1 MSKLFSVF
9 VTLLLVQTAWS
20 STSHDKNIRTL
31 QRVLANSVTY
41 YDPNTG
47 TELDAEIT
55 NLKQNNSI
63 ATKIYQRSLC
73 HCEENSCNCCVGIRF
88 FRFNG
93 PVCIRITINED
104 SKAVITA
111 NGNTILTHYFRA
123 HPRPVCVSLS
133 SLVNICGQFDF
144 HYVND
149 HLRSCTSIS
158 LQFLF
163 LKFSGFQ
170 FPCVQIGDDGISMAS
185 LGLLLNQ
192 IGTESEQQV
201 TDSEIYDEVDF
212 EQQDL
217 EVHDNHMSM
226 LTPEQEAQIGQLKL
240 RSLRTN

>member
-1 MSKLFSVF
+1 M
-9 VTLLLVQTAWS
+9 
-20 STSHDKNIRTL
+20 
-31 QRVLANSVTY
+31 TY

-47 TELDAEIT
+47 TELYAEI
-55 NLKQNNSI
+55 NDLKQNNSI

-88 FRFNG
+88 IGFNG

-111 NGNTILTHYFRA
+111 NGNTILTHYFRGKNIILFSFYVFIELCSFSRYIFIVA
-123 HPRPVCVSLS
+123 HSRPRCVGLFN
-133 SLVNICGQFDF
+133 LINICGQFDF
-144 HYVND
+144 YYVND
-149 HLRSCTSIS
+149 HLRSCTSFS

-163 LKFSGFQ
+163 LTFSDFQ

-192 IGTESEQQV
+192 IGTGSEQQA
-201 TDSEIYDEVDF
+201 TNSEIYDEVDF

-217 EVHDNHMSM
+217 EIHDNHMSM
-226 LTPEQEAQIGQLKL
+226 LTPEQETQIGQLKL

>member
-1 MSKLFSVF
+1 MFKLFSVF
-9 VTLLLVQTAWS
+9 VTLFLVQTAWS
-20 STSHDKNIRTL
+20 STSHDKSIKAL
-31 QRVLANSVTY
+31 QKVLANSVTY

-47 TELDAEIT
+47 TELNAEIT
-55 NLKQNNSI
+55 HLKQNNSI

-73 HCEENSCNCCVGIRF
+73 HCEESSCNCCVGIRF
-88 FRFNG
+88 LGFNG

-111 NGNTILTHYFRA
+111 NGKTILTHYFRA
-123 HPRPVCVSLS
+123 HSRPICVGFFNHI
-133 SLVNICGQFDF
+133 NICGKFDF
-144 HYVND
+144 YYVND

-163 LKFSGFQ
+163 LTFSGFQ

-185 LGLLLNQ
+185 LALLLNQ
-192 IGTESEQQV
+192 TVPESEQQV
-201 TDSEIYDEVDF
+201 TNSEIYDEVDF

-217 EVHDNHMSM
+217 EVYDNHMSM

-240 RSLRTN
+240 RSLGTN

>member
-1 MSKLFSVF
+1 MFKLCSVF
-9 VTLLLVQTAWS
+9 VTLLLIQTAWS
-20 STSHDKNIRTL
+20 STSHDKNIAF
-31 QRVLANSVTY
+31 QKVLANSVTY

-47 TELDAEIT
+47 TELNAEIT
-55 NLKQNNSI
+55 DLKQNNSI

-93 PVCIRITINED
+93 PVCIRITISED

-111 NGNTILTHYFRA
+111 NGDPILTHYFRT
-123 HPRPVCVSLS
+123 HPRPICVGLFK
-133 SLVNICGQFDF
+133 LIDICGQFDF
-144 HYVND
+144 YYIND

-158 LQFLF
+158 LQFLY
-163 LKFSGFQ
+163 LTFSGFQ
-170 FPCVQIGDDGISMAS
+170 FPCVQIGDDGISTAS

-192 IGTESEQQV
+192 NFTESEHQV
-201 TDSEIYDEVDF
+201 TNSEIYDEVDF
-212 EQQDL
+212 EQQDM

-226 LTPEQEAQIGQLKL
+226 LTPEQETLIGQLKL